1 MSDYLL
7 LVLIFLLLCGSA
19 FLSGSESALT
29 ASNRARLLFQA
40 KEGDKRAR
48 RVAPLLDKR
57 DRVIGAIL
65 LGNNLTNTLAT
76 SLAAGFLV
84 VRFGDKGIVFAT
96 ILMTVLISFFGEVL
110 PKFYALRNPEGSIK
124 RAAPALV
131 GLTFMARPFV
141 AVIHWL
147 AHALLGKQSSEEQE
161 EQDQAEEQELRG
173 AIEAYGEGEQ
183 QDRRS
188 MLHSVLDLQ
197 ELTVE
202 EVMIHRSEVRTVA
215 ADLAGQELLA
225 AALDSTFARLPVHQ
239 GGTENIVGLLQVKEV
254 LSFFAKEG
262 AKNRVKNGAES
273 EAKNPA
279 DNRGQ
284 ATPAAQT
291 PTVQTPTAQTPMA
304 QTPMAQTPMA
314 QTPTAQSLARAPW
327 FVPDSTDLHTQL
339 LAFRNRREH
348 LAIVVDEYGE
358 TLGIVTLEDVLE
370 EIVGDIFD
378 EVDPLPDEEVIQES
392 DTTWRIAGKASL
404 RDLNRRFDWRLP
416 DEDASTLAGLILYE
430 AKQIPAVGEKF
441 RLLDF
446 DCTLLELDGQTINQ
460 VRLTK
465 RKEEVPDPQ
474 DES

>member
-1 MSDYLL
+1 MSDFLL
-7 LVLIFLLLCGSA
+7 LALIFLLLCGSA

-48 RVAPLLDKR
+48 RVEPLLEKR

-84 VRFGDKGIVFAT
+84 VRFGDKGIALAT

-124 RAAPALV
+124 RAAPALSA
-131 GLTFMARPFV
+131 LTLIARPFV

-147 AHALLGKQSSEEQE
+147 AHALLGRQNNGTDE

-202 EVMIHRSEVRTVA
+202 EVMIHRSEVKTVA
-215 ADLAGQELLA
+215 ADLAGDALLQV
-225 AALDSTFARLPVHQ
+225 ALDSTFARLPVHQ
-239 GGTENIVGLLQVKEV
+239 GGAENIIGVLQVKEV
-254 LSFFAKEG
+254 LSFFAKS
-262 AKNRVKNGAES
+262 ATVKQAQAGAEQ
-273 EAKNPA
+273 KPA
-279 DNRGQ
+279 
-284 ATPAAQT
+284 
-291 PTVQTPTAQTPMA
+291 PTAE
-304 QTPMAQTPMA
+304 
-314 QTPTAQSLARAPW
+314 SLSRAPW

-358 TLGIVTLEDVLE
+358 TLGIVSLEDVLE

-378 EVDPLPDEEVIQES
+378 EVDPLPDEEVIEES
-392 DTTWRIAGKASL
+392 SDSWRIAGKASL
-404 RDLNRRFDWRLP
+404 RDLNRRFAWRLP

-430 AKQIPAVGEKF
+430 AKHLPETGESF

-446 DCTLLELDGQTINQ
+446 DCTILALDGTSITQ

-465 RKEEVPDPQ
+465 RKPEDDADEEDLA
-474 DES
+474 